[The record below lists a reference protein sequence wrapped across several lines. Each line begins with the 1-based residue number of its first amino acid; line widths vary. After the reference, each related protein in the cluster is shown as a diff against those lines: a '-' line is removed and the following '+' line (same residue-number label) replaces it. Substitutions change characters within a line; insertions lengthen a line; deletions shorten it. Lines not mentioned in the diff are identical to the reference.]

1 MPSLTATCYI
11 MTTWYIWEACP
22 FLESKEKEWIEEG
35 GYARDWEE
43 KRKERENVIRLKN
56 N

>member
-35 GYARDWEE
+35 GYAEE
-43 KRKERENVIRLKN
+43 LEGEEEGKGKCDQAEK
-56 N
+56 

>member
-35 GYARDWEE
+35 GYAEGLGGEE
-43 KRKERENVIRLKN
+43 KGKGKCDQAEK
-56 N
+56 